1 MYKRHKRQ
9 ILLCVIVTTAAAFM
23 FDLSFEPIAEVA
35 VTVASIAMGVYIA
48 AVSALLG
55 SQYAKELKETPDK
68 EQPTKT
74 LLGVLAGYFRYS
86 GISCI
91 LLIVVSCLFLIPSNI
106 SFSPLLLKAGGAVSY
121 GLFSSNILLLWLILL
136 FFICKSL
143 PSGSLSAIRL
153 FARGLFP
160 RVTVNLIKAQA
171 YLRINTNF

>member
-23 FDLSFEPIAEVA
+23 FDLSFEPIAEIA

-55 SQYAKELKETPDK
+55 SQYVKELKETPDK

-74 LLGVLAGYFRYS
+74 LLGVLAGYFRYA

-136 FFICKSL
+136 FLVNSLGKS
-143 PSGSLSAIRL
+143 
-153 FARGLFP
+153 
-160 RVTVNLIKAQA
+160 VK
-171 YLRINTNF
+171 